1 MGKTKFVDN
10 CSATAVQGVG
20 IAMEKVYDLLSGK
33 FNEND
38 VIALL
43 PGSQYVDEFSGH
55 PFVCHKV
62 LVFVHELPSTIELLA
77 KSAHSFSSYGNV
89 EDVVEKPRVATKISK
104 KGHSVPDLEMVE
116 NVTPFRFKV
125 VTISESSEGKL
136 VDCQVEKLQWAKVT
150 GFARF
155 WQAEY
160 ETTGEVSVNE
170 EGFCKMKRIRKPVL
184 EVCTPTPAMEK
195 AVKDY
200 LKTIIVPTE
209 EAATE
214 SAE

>member
-10 CSATAVQGVG
+10 CSATAVQGLG

-43 PGSQYVDEFSGH
+43 PGSQFVDEFSGH
-55 PFVCHKV
+55 PFVCHRV
-62 LVFVHELPSTIELLA
+62 LVFVHELPSTVELLA
-77 KSAHSFSSYGNV
+77 KSAHSFSSYGNI
-89 EDVVEKPRVATKISK
+89 EEVEKPQVATKISK

-116 NVTPFRFKV
+116 SVTPFRFKV

-136 VDCQVEKLQWAKVT
+136 VDCQVEQLQWAKVT

-160 ETTGEVSVNE
+160 ETTGEVSVGAD
-170 EGFCKMKRIRKPVL
+170 GFCKMKRIRKPLL
-184 EVCTPTPAMEK
+184 EVCTPTTAMEK

-200 LKTIIVPTE
+200 LKTLITPATG
-209 EAATE
+209 ATE
-214 SAE
+214 GAE